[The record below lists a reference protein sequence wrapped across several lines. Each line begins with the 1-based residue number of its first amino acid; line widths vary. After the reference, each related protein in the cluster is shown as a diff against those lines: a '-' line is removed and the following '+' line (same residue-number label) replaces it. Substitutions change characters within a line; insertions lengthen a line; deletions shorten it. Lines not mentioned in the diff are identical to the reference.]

1 MTMTESAKSK
11 HDVDT
16 IGDDLDALKSD
27 FGALLKHVQSGKAF
41 RKTLTHQVEKNPL
54 TTLLIAVGVG
64 FIISRVMPV

>member
-1 MTMTESAKSK
+1 MTEITKSK

-27 FGALLKHVQSGKAF
+27 FAALVKHVQNGKAF

-64 FIISRVMPV
+64 FIISRIMPV